1 MFCYIC
7 VLCISLNLIPNG
19 VFPGIFRCG
28 DLLTPLRIVKPVEH
42 RAASGLA
49 CCNQSLFCT
58 VVGQGVCRRCRNSGD
73 KLVGRIDIDGQ
84 RDVLIVRALDHYGHC
99 AHRAGGF
106 HVIFLNRQGQLAVFH
121 LRAAGVVA
129 VIEFD
134 LAQLIGGCTVLFG
147 SFQRGQSGE
156 RHSVGLFV
164 AVYNGQRSFL
174 GEVRRSGLG
183 DAASRGEA
191 ALLQGVILRGLLHQ
205 GHCGSNVLAVAHTG
219 IVKVGGDG
227 VVCASV
233 QGHVVEG
240 HAGDVRVC
248 CAIIGLGRSRYPGD
262 RQRLLPNADRHAG
275 GCGIVVVFI
284 ANHPIPHGIRSGIG
298 AGRDDLAVCTVLG
311 QAVLH
316 SAILRHAACGNQRLL
331 LANIGQVF
339 LRYGRRDEACAD
351 AGLLYRHSNILAH
364 LLVAVASGQKA
375 EGVLACGQL

>member
-1 MFCYIC
+1 MFCHIC
-7 VLCISLNLIPNG
+7 VLCISLNLVPNG
-19 VFPGIFRCG
+19 VFPGVFRCG
-28 DLLTPLRIVKPVEH
+28 ALLTPLRIVKPVEH

-49 CCNQSLFCT
+49 CYNQSLFCT

-84 RDVLIVRALDHYGHC
+84 RDVLIVCALDYHGHC

-106 HVIFLNRQGQLAVFH
+106 HVIFLNGQGQLAVFH

-129 VIEFD
+129 ATQFD

-147 SFQRGQSGE
+147 RFQLGQGGE

-164 AVYNGQRSFL
+164 AVYNGKRSFL
-174 GEVRRSGLG
+174 DEVRRSGLD

-191 ALLQGVILRGLLHQ
+191 ALLQGVILRGLPHQ
-205 GHCGSNVLAVAHTG
+205 GHCGGDVLAAAHTG

-233 QGHVVEG
+233 QVHAVEG
-240 HAGDVRVC
+240 YAGNACVC
-248 CAIIGLGRSRYPGD
+248 RAIIGLGHSRYPAD
-262 RQRLLPNADRHAG
+262 RQRFLSNADHYAG
-275 GCGIVVVFI
+275 GCGIIVVCI

-298 AGRDDLAVCTVLG
+298 AGRDVLAVCTVLG

-316 SAILRHAACGNQRLL
+316 GATAGHTARSNQRLL
-331 LANIGQVF
+331 LSGIGQGF
-339 LRYGRRDEACAD
+339 LRCGRRDEA
-351 AGLLYRHSNILAH
+351 
-364 LLVAVASGQKA
+364 
-375 EGVLACGQL
+375 

>member
-1 MFCYIC
+1 M
-7 VLCISLNLIPNG
+7 
-19 VFPGIFRCG
+19 
-28 DLLTPLRIVKPVEH
+28 
-42 RAASGLA
+42 
-49 CCNQSLFCT
+49 
-58 VVGQGVCRRCRNSGD
+58 
-73 KLVGRIDIDGQ
+73 
-84 RDVLIVRALDHYGHC
+84 
-99 AHRAGGF
+99 
-106 HVIFLNRQGQLAVFH
+106 
-121 LRAAGVVA
+121 
-129 VIEFD
+129 
-134 LAQLIGGCTVLFG
+134 
-147 SFQRGQSGE
+147 
-156 RHSVGLFV
+156 
-164 AVYNGQRSFL
+164 AVYNGKRSFL

-248 CAIIGLGRSRYPGD
+248 RAIIGLGRSRYPGD
-262 RQRLLPNADRHAG
+262 RQRFLSNADHYAG
-275 GCGIVVVFI
+275 GCGIVVVCI
-284 ANHPIPHGIRSGIG
+284 SNHPIPHGIRSGIG

-351 AGLLYRHSNILAH
+351 AGLLYRHNNILAH
-364 LLVAVASGQKA
+364 LLVTVAGGGKA
-375 EGVLACGQL
+375 EGMIACGQL